1 MKYPL
6 ITAILSFL
14 LLSEPIQAASS
25 VMKFER
31 GNRTEVY
38 TANNESGLLKIEWE
52 GASNR
57 FPAAV
62 GSSGETYR
70 TLVNFNEGPA
80 LYYENA
86 ASSTSFQVYYTLKI
100 ENDTPVVDC
109 IYSSIRN
116 AQNGASIRKAVC
128 NLNNPLTNDY
138 QNLIFIYSDKWIS
151 ESNAVNFEKLMSE
164 PAKPVDIP
172 VGSLG
177 EVDVVLRYDTLD
189 DLVSA
194 SPRTLVMQGAASQDL
209 GTVSAFFVYDV
220 DGTTPLGLDVER
232 SPETHRLDRLHTRQL
247 PGVKEP
253 GCM

>member
-25 VMKFER
+25 IMKFER
-31 GNRTEVY
+31 GNRTEIY
-38 TANNESGLLKIEWE
+38 TANNESGLLEIEWE

-57 FPAAV
+57 FTAAV

-70 TLVNFNEGPA
+70 TLVKFNEGPA

-109 IYSSIRN
+109 IYGNIRN

-128 NLNNPLTNDY
+128 NLNYPLISDY
-138 QNLIFIYSDKWIS
+138 QNLIFPYSDKWIG
-151 ESNAVNFEKLMSE
+151 ESNIVNFEKLMSE
-164 PAKPVDIP
+164 PSQPVDIP
-172 VGSLG
+172 VGSMG
-177 EVDVVLRYDTLD
+177 EVNVVLRYDTLD
-189 DLVSA
+189 DLISA
-194 SPRTLVMQGAASQDL
+194 TPRTLMIQGAASQDL
-209 GTVSAFFVYDV
+209 GTAIAFFVYDA
-220 DGTTPLGLDVER
+220 DGTTPLGLDVKR
-232 SPETHRLDRLHTRQL
+232 SSEAHRLDRLYTQQL
-247 PGVKEP
+247 P
-253 GCM
+253 

>member
-25 VMKFER
+25 IMKFER
-31 GNRTEVY
+31 GNRTEIY
-38 TANNESGLLKIEWE
+38 TANNESGLLEIEWE

-57 FPAAV
+57 FTAAV

-70 TLVNFNEGPA
+70 TLVKFNEGPA

-109 IYSSIRN
+109 IYGNIRN

-128 NLNNPLTNDY
+128 NLNYPLISDY
-138 QNLIFIYSDKWIS
+138 QNLIFPYSDKWIG
-151 ESNAVNFEKLMSE
+151 ESNIVNFEKLMSE
-164 PAKPVDIP
+164 PSQPVDIP
-172 VGSLG
+172 VGSMG
-177 EVDVVLRYDTLD
+177 EVNVVLRYDTLD
-189 DLVSA
+189 DLISA
-194 SPRTLVMQGAASQDL
+194 TPRTLMIQGAASQYL
-209 GTVSAFFVYDV
+209 GTAIAFFVYDA
-220 DGTTPLGLDVER
+220 DGTTPLGLDVKR
-232 SPETHRLDRLHTRQL
+232 SSEAHRLDRLYTQQL
-247 PGVKEP
+247 P
-253 GCM
+253 